1 MQLKRL
7 DHVNVRTANLAAM
20 VDWYGD
26 ILGMRTGPRPPFPF
40 GGAWLYCDG
49 FPIVHLVEV
58 AAEQKAIEPRIEHF
72 AISGE
77 GMANFLA
84 QLRVRKVAYKCSVT
98 PGFDIRQVN
107 IWDPDANHIHID
119 FGPGEEADLTDYDG
133 R

>member
-7 DHVNVRTANLAAM
+7 DHVNIRTANLQGMIA
-20 VDWYGD
+20 WYD
-26 ILGMRTGPRPPFPF
+26 DVLGMRTGPRPPFSF

-58 AAEQKAIEPRIEHF
+58 AAEQKAIEPRLEHF

-77 GMANFLA
+77 GMADFLGH
-84 QLRVRKVAYKCSVT
+84 LRSRKVAYKCSVT
-98 PGFDIRQVN
+98 PGFGIQQVN

-119 FGPGEEADLTDYDG
+119 FAPGEEADRTDYDG